1 VSISESCA
9 ATSPSLTEGR
19 QLHKSRTKK
28 WPIRDGRGRQAAE
41 QEVALLV
48 SELSRLREQP
58 SPDPAQLA
66 TALRDL
72 TRQYALLG
80 NVDDGVPTAEELISY
95 LAAKQRLFST
105 EVVADAYNYL
115 AMLAFSLREAG
126 RFSEALEL
134 DEISLVWF
142 RTHGPTFGEQAID
155 TVVRV
160 AADYA
165 GLGDF
170 DSALDLLD
178 HQLAEVDEGVLSGD
192 IKDRILW
199 LKRDRTRYER
209 QRRRLH

>member
-1 VSISESCA
+1 MH
-9 ATSPSLTEGR
+9 R
-19 QLHKSRTKK
+19 SRSKK
-28 WPIRDGRGRQAAE
+28 WPIKDRQGRQAAE
-41 QEVALLV
+41 QEIVLLLG
-48 SELSRLREQP
+48 ELSRLRGQP

-80 NVDDGVPTAEELISY
+80 NVDAGVPAAEELISY
-95 LAAKQRLFST
+95 LAARQRFST

-142 RTHGPTFGEQAID
+142 RNHCPEFEEQALD

-165 GLGDF
+165 GLREFGN
-170 DSALDLLD
+170 AVDLLD
-178 HQLAEVDEGVLSGD
+178 QQLAQLDEGALSGD
-192 IKDRILW
+192 IKDRVLW
-199 LKRDRTRYER
+199 MNRDRTRYER
-209 QRRRLH
+209 QLRRLH